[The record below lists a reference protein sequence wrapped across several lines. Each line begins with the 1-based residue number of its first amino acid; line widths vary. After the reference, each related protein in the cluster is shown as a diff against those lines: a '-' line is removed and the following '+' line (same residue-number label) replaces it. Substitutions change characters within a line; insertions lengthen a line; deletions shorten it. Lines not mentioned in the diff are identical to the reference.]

1 MFGTKPVTNEGH
13 AYNWMIKPE
22 DHTSIV
28 FFEYVSSEPGLVIID
43 HANALTLDQ
52 APEQHFHGNETFEL
66 VELHDAYSVSSR
78 ITRATTPTSASSRRD
93 GGR

>member
-28 FFEYVSSEPGLVIID
+28 FFEYVSSDLGIAAIV
-43 HANALTLDQ
+43 HANAPTLD
-52 APEQHFHGNETFEL
+52 
-66 VELHDAYSVSSR
+66 
-78 ITRATTPTSASSRRD
+78 
-93 GGR
+93 